1 MPKFV
6 NKDSLT
12 ETLYTQFHLK
22 KKDAA
27 EIVNTIFEEMS
38 QALVSEGTV
47 EITGFG
53 KFIIFDRKSRMGIN
67 PVTKEKMEIPSTKLP
82 KFKPS
87 QTLKNRCNNRNS

>member
-1 MPKFV
+1 MPKYV

-12 ETLYTQFHLK
+12 EILYSQYHMK

-27 EIVNTIFEEMS
+27 EIVNTLFEEMA
-38 QALVSEGTV
+38 QALISEGTV

-87 QTLKNRCNNRNS
+87 QTLKNRCNNREN